1 MRYRTTDDYAREA
14 QHLRRIN
21 DDLRAVIVE
30 LAAALI
36 RMDRNGYQERTIERT
51 LKSAAITR
59 DTVDEFNR
67 ERAARI
73 AAKQADRG

>member
-1 MRYRTTDDYAREA
+1 MRYRTTDDYARESH
-14 QHLRRIN
+14 HLRKTN

-36 RMDRNGYQERTIERT
+36 RLDRNGYQERTIERT
-51 LKSAAITR
+51 LKASAITR
-59 DTVDEFNR
+59 EQVDKFNR

-73 AAKQADRG
+73 AAKQTDRG